1 LAKDNKAAEIRQLV
15 DKFGVSACYGNQ
27 IGQTGLHIAAIWGCI
42 DAGAALIEL
51 GADVNAQNDLSG
63 SSPLH
68 MGATRGRLEMCRML
82 LQHGADHLMRD
93 DSGRV
98 AAEMAEQPELKV
110 RPHVESR
117 TKKEQTVAC
126 IARSA
131 RALTLLTI
139 CAVVRRHYYS
149 IRPHCHQKLHQPQTN
164 HSRRMEWR
172 YHCHQCLAYI

>member
-1 LAKDNKAAEIRQLV
+1 
-15 DKFGVSACYGNQ
+15 
-27 IGQTGLHIAAIWGCI
+27 
-42 DAGAALIEL
+42 
-51 GADVNAQNDLSG
+51 
-63 SSPLH
+63 

-149 IRPHCHQKLHQPQTN
+149 IRPHCH
-164 HSRRMEWR
+164 
-172 YHCHQCLAYI
+172 